1 MKPVPRVL
9 ALTIL
14 AIVAVWVADAAVD
27 SVLLHQG
34 PMLRL
39 LVHPP
44 VEALGTRL
52 VASLALLLLGY
63 IASSFAL
70 RARRADEVREDIR
83 NRYALMLATT
93 SDAAMAADLEGR
105 LTAFNPGAER
115 IFGYTAA
122 EVVGRPISVLSP
134 EELFEEQAATWS
146 SLFETGS
153 VSGVEAERL
162 TKDGRRIR
170 VEMTI
175 NLMRDAG
182 GRPTG
187 TTAVL
192 RDVTERLRSE
202 EALRESESRLRRIF
216 RVAPVGIGMARNRVL
231 LEVNDQLCE
240 MVGRTR
246 EELVDQASRI
256 LYPSDEEYDRVARE
270 REIQAATQEIVTVS
284 TLWQHRDGR
293 VRNVIMNSSYLD
305 RGDPTKGAIFAA
317 RDVTEQ
323 VRSRRELEEQ
333 HLQLEQAQELAQVG
347 SWIFDLHARRVT
359 GSREAK
365 RIYGLAGESW
375 SIPEIEAI
383 PLPEHREALDR
394 AFEDLVRRGKHYDET
409 FSIRR
414 KSDGEIRTVH
424 SLARFDPENHRVL
437 GVIQD
442 ITDQRAAEEAVRAS
456 EQRFRSVVE
465 QSSQAIYVLVGDR
478 FELVNPR
485 FCEMTGV
492 TPEEACAPDF
502 NFRDLLAPESL
513 QIVEKRRLSRQ
524 RHESIPEAYEF
535 AIRHRSGRT
544 VQVSASVAPIRY
556 RDRDAVLGFLQDIT
570 AQKTLEAQLDQA
582 LRMESVGRLSGG
594 VAHDLNNLLSP
605 VLGYAEL
612 LLEDL
617 PVGDARRES
626 AEAILQAGIRARD
639 LVRQLLAFSRQQPL
653 EMSTVDLN
661 TMLRDFDS
669 LLRRT
674 LREDIRIE
682 MDLQADTPLVTADRR
697 QLERVLMNLA
707 VNAQDAM
714 PDGGVLTIGTRSV
727 ELDEQFIA
735 THPGSRAGHFEVLE
749 VADSGEGMDA
759 ETRRRIF
766 EPFFTTKAK
775 GKGTGLGLATVYG
788 IVKQHEGYI
797 AVHSVAG
804 EGTTFSC
811 YFAGADRASAAPSSA
826 ADSTE
831 QAGGTETVLVVEDE
845 ELVRTLVV
853 GVLGRQG
860 YEVLSAESGEEAISL
875 LQGRDGHV
883 DLLLTDVVL
892 PGINGR
898 ELHQRIHD
906 LSPRTRVL
914 FMSGYTGDVITERGV
929 LTDETL
935 IQKPFSTEALA
946 TRVRDAL
953 DAADA

>member
-1 MKPVPRVL
+1 MKPVPKVL
-9 ALTIL
+9 AVTIL
-14 AIVAVWVADAAVD
+14 AVVAVWVADAAVD

-34 PMLRL
+34 PMLGL

-44 VEALGTRL
+44 MEALGTRL
-52 VASLALLLLGY
+52 VASVALLLLGH

-70 RARRADEVREDIR
+70 HARKADEVHEDIR
-83 NRYALMLATT
+83 NRYAMILATT

-105 LTAFNPGAER
+105 ITAFNPGAER

-122 EVVGRPISVLSP
+122 EIVGHPISVLSP
-134 EELFEEQAATWS
+134 EDVLEEQTATWS
-146 SLFETGS
+146 RLLEVGS
-153 VSGVEAERL
+153 VSGLEAERL
-162 TKDGRRIR
+162 TKDGRRLR
-170 VEMTI
+170 VELTI
-175 NLMRDAG
+175 NLTREAN

-187 TTAVL
+187 TTAVI
-192 RDVTERLRSE
+192 RDVTEKRRSE
-202 EALRESESRLRRIF
+202 EALRESEGRLRRIF
-216 RVAPVGIGMARNRVL
+216 RVAPVGIGVAGNRVL

-240 MVGRTR
+240 MVGRSR
-246 EELVDQASRI
+246 EELVGRDARI
-256 LYPSDEEYDRVARE
+256 LYPSNEEYVRVARE
-270 REIQAATQEIVTVS
+270 RELQAATQEIMTVS

-323 VRSRRELEEQ
+323 VRSRLELEEQ
-333 HLQLEQAQELAQVG
+333 HLRMQQAQELARVG
-347 SWIFDLHARRVT
+347 SWVFDLSSDRVT
-359 GSREAK
+359 GSREAM
-365 RIYGLAGESW
+365 RIYGLTGEIW
-375 SIPEIEAI
+375 PIPEIRAI

-394 AFEDLVRRGKHYDET
+394 AFEDLVRRGKPYDET

-414 KSDGEIRTVH
+414 KSDGEVRTVH
-424 SLARFDPENHRVL
+424 SLARFDPENNRVL

-502 NFRDLLAPESL
+502 DFRDLLAPESL
-513 QIVEKRRLSRQ
+513 RIVEERRLSRL
-524 RHESIPEAYEF
+524 RHESLPEAYEF

-544 VQVSASVAPIRY
+544 VHVSASVAPIQY
-556 RDRDAVLGFLQDIT
+556 RGRDAVLGFLQDIT

-617 PVGDARRES
+617 PAGDARRES

-661 TMLRDFDS
+661 AMLRDFDS

-682 MDLQADTPLVTADRR
+682 MNLQGDAPLVTADRR

-714 PDGGVLTIGTRSV
+714 PEGGVLRLETKSV
-727 ELDEQFIA
+727 ELDEAFVA
-735 THPGSRAGHFEVLE
+735 THPGSRTGRFEVLE
-749 VADSGEGMDA
+749 VADSGQGMDDG
-759 ETRRRIF
+759 TRRRIF

-797 AVHSVAG
+797 AVHSVVG
-804 EGTTFSC
+804 QGTTFSC
-811 YFAGADRASAAPSSA
+811 YFAEADRASAAASSA

-845 ELVRTLVV
+845 ELVRDLVV
-853 GVLGRQG
+853 GILGRQG
-860 YEVLSAESGEEAISL
+860 YEVLAAGSGEEAISL
-875 LQGRDGHV
+875 FEGLDGQV

-946 TRVRDAL
+946 ARVRGAL
-953 DAADA
+953 DAADD

>member
-1 MKPVPRVL
+1 MKPVPKVL

-14 AIVAVWVADAAVD
+14 AVVTVWMADAAVD
-27 SVLLHQG
+27 GLLLHQG
-34 PMLRL
+34 PVLRL
-39 LVHPP
+39 LVRPP

-52 VASLALLLLGY
+52 VASVALLILGY
-63 IASSFAL
+63 VASSFAM
-70 RARRADEVREDIR
+70 RARKADEVREDIR
-83 NRYALMLATT
+83 NRYAMILATT
-93 SDAAMAADLEGR
+93 SDAALAADLEGR
-105 LTAFNPGAER
+105 ITAFNPGAER

-122 EVVGRPISVLSP
+122 EIVGRPIAVLSP
-134 EELFEEQAATWS
+134 DDALEEQATTWS
-146 SLFETGS
+146 RLFETGS
-153 VSGVEAERL
+153 ISGLEAERL
-162 TKDGRRIR
+162 TKDGRRLR
-170 VEMTI
+170 VELTI
-175 NLMRDAG
+175 NVTRDAR

-187 TTAVL
+187 TAAVI
-192 RDVTERLRSE
+192 RDVTERRRSE

-216 RVAPVGIGMARNRVL
+216 RVAPVGIGVARNRVL

-246 EELVDQASRI
+246 EELVDRESRI
-256 LYPSDEEYDRVARE
+256 LYPSDEEYARVARE
-270 REIQAATQEIVTVS
+270 REIQAATQEIVSVY

-293 VRNVIMNSSYLD
+293 IRNVIMNSSYLE
-305 RGDPTKGAIFAA
+305 RGDPGKGAIFAV

-333 HLQLEQAQELAQVG
+333 HLQLEQAQELARVG
-347 SWIFDLHARRVT
+347 SWAFDLDADRVT
-359 GSREAK
+359 GSREAM
-365 RIYGLAGESW
+365 RIYGLTGESW
-375 SIPEIEAI
+375 SISEIQSI
-383 PLPEHREALDR
+383 PLPEHRETLDR
-394 AFEDLVRRGKHYDET
+394 AFADLVRRGKPYDET
-409 FSIRR
+409 FSLRR
-414 KSDGEIRTVH
+414 RSDGEIRTVH
-424 SLARFDPENHRVL
+424 SIARFDRENNRVL

-442 ITDQRAAEEAVRAS
+442 ITDQRTAEEAVRAS

-465 QSSQAIYVLVGDR
+465 QSSQAIYVLVGDQ

-492 TPEEACAPDF
+492 TAEEACAPGFDF
-502 NFRDLLAPESL
+502 HDLLAPESL
-513 QIVEKRRLSRQ
+513 RIVEERRLGRQ
-524 RHESIPEAYEF
+524 RHETLSESYEF

-556 RDRDAVLGFLQDIT
+556 RGHDAVLGFLQDIT

-582 LRMESVGRLSGG
+582 LRMESIGRLSGG

-617 PVGDARRES
+617 SAGDARRSS

-653 EMSTVDLN
+653 EMGTVDLN
-661 TMLRDFDS
+661 TMLRDFES

-682 MDLQADTPLVTADRR
+682 LDLQAGTPLVIADRT
-697 QLERVLMNLA
+697 QLERVVMNLA

-714 PDGGVLTIGTRSV
+714 PEGGILTLRTRSAV
-727 ELDEQFIA
+727 LDESFIA
-735 THPGSRAGHFEVLE
+735 THPGSKPGCFEVLE
-749 VADSGEGMDA
+749 VADTGEGMDA

-766 EPFFTTKAK
+766 EPFFTTKPK
-775 GKGTGLGLATVYG
+775 GKGTGLGLSTVYG
-788 IVKQHEGYI
+788 IVKQHDGYI
-797 AVHSVAG
+797 AVDSVAG
-804 EGTTFSC
+804 RGATFSC
-811 YFAGADRASAAPSSA
+811 YFYEAEGAGSDRVSP
-826 ADSTE
+826 ADSLV
-831 QAGGTETVLVVEDE
+831 QPGGTETVLVVEDE
-845 ELVRTLVV
+845 ELVRDLVV

-860 YEVLSAESGEEAISL
+860 YEVLAAGSGEEAISL
-875 LQGRDGHV
+875 FQGLDGHV

-914 FMSGYTGDVITERGV
+914 FMSGYAGDVISERGV

-946 TRVRDAL
+946 TRVRDTL
-953 DAADA
+953 DAAGD